1 MIHDIT
7 PVISEDLAVWPGDV
21 PLTRDVNMDI
31 HRGDVVTLSSLRATC
46 HLGAHADAPSH
57 YAADGATMEKCPLKP
72 YVGPCQV
79 IRVSAKRGGRIEF
92 DDLQTAIEAPRILIA
107 SGTFPDPAQFNED
120 FAALSP
126 DLIDQLAE
134 LGIVLIGVD
143 TPSIDLCHDES
154 LAAHHR
160 CLAHEILII
169 EGLVLADVPTGTYEL
184 IALPLKLAGFDGS
197 PIRAILRSSKLS

>member
-7 PVISEDLAVWPGDV
+7 PTNSENLAVWPGDV
-21 PLTRDVNMDI
+21 PLSREVNMDI
-31 HRGDVVTLSSLRATC
+31 RRGDVVTLSSLRATC

-57 YAADGATMEKCPLKP
+57 YAKDAATMEQCPLEP

-79 IRVSAKRGGRIEF
+79 IQVSAKRGGRIEF

-107 SGTFPDPAQFNED
+107 SGTFPDPAHFNED

-126 DLIDQLAE
+126 DLIDQLAD
-134 LGIVLIGVD
+134 LGVVLIGVD

-154 LAAHHR
+154 LTAHRR
-160 CLAHEILII
+160 CLALEILII
-169 EGLVLADVPTGTYEL
+169 EGLVLAEVPAGTYEL

-197 PIRAILRSSKLS
+197 PIRAILRSS

>member
-7 PVISEDLAVWPGDV
+7 PTISENLAVWPGDV
-21 PLTRDVNMDI
+21 PLSREVNMDI

-57 YAADGATMEKCPLKP
+57 YGKDAATMEQCALEP

-79 IRVSAKRGGRIEF
+79 IHVSAQRGGCIEF
-92 DDLQTAIEAPRILIA
+92 DDLQTAIETPRILIA
-107 SGTFPDPAQFNED
+107 SGTFPDPAHFNED

-126 DLIDQLAE
+126 DLIDQLAD
-134 LGIVLIGVD
+134 LGVVLVGVD

-154 LAAHHR
+154 LAAHSR
-160 CLAHEILII
+160 CLAHEILIV
-169 EGLVLADVPTGTYEL
+169 EGLVLAEVPAGTYEL

-197 PIRAILRSSKLS
+197 PIRAILR